1 MTVPRILAS
10 SRWLIVVALLGAA
23 NAAVL
28 LLSIMIGE
36 FPVPADEAW
45 KAVFGMGD
53 PAYHFVV
60 NELRFPR
67 SLVAFLVGCGLA
79 LSGAIL
85 QGLTRNPL
93 AAPGVVGINGGA
105 AALAVTAIVAFPSMP
120 IGTLPFAAFI
130 GALAAASLTYVL
142 AWRRGSSAMRMLLVG
157 VGIAAATNA
166 YITFWVTTRDIQ
178 SVKQAILWLMGST
191 YGRSWEHFWPLLPW
205 LLVLF
210 PASLAMSRKLDVLKL
225 GDELAIGLGS
235 AVERARGLLLLI
247 CVSLAGAS
255 VAMAGT
261 IGFVGLMGPHIARQL
276 VGHASLRL
284 LTVSALAGGLIV
296 MSADLLG
303 RSLAPP
309 IEIPAGIIT
318 AAIGAPYLIYLL
330 YRNRKPG

>member
-1 MTVPRILAS
+1 MLRSLLRE
-10 SRWLIVVALLGAA
+10 RWIAVVVLLLAA
-23 NAAVL
+23 NAAIL

-36 FPVPADEAW
+36 FPIPAAEAW
-45 KAVFGMGD
+45 KSVFGLGD

-105 AALAVTAIVAFPSMP
+105 AAFAVTAIVVFPAMP
-120 IGTLPFAAFI
+120 IAWLPFTAFA
-130 GALAAASLTYVL
+130 GALAAAALTYVL
-142 AWRRGSSAMRMLLVG
+142 AWRRGSSPMRMLLVG
-157 VGIAAATNA
+157 IGIAASTSA
-166 YITFWVTTRDIQ
+166 YITFWVTSRDIQ
-178 SVKQAILWLMGST
+178 SVKQAMLWLMGST
-191 YGRSWEHFWPLLPW
+191 YGRTWEHFWPLLPW
-205 LLVLF
+205 LLVLY
-210 PASLAMSRKLDVLKL
+210 PASLAMARRLDVLKL

-235 AVERARGLLLLI
+235 AVERSRGLLLLI
-247 CVSLAGAS
+247 CVSLSGAA

-276 VGHASLRL
+276 VGESSARL

-303 RSLAPP
+303 RAIAPP
-309 IEIPAGIIT
+309 IEVPAGIIT

-330 YRNRKPG
+330 YRNRKPAK